1 MSEGAAPTKA
11 YDPKAVEQAQY
22 AFWEAG
28 DYFRPEVNPDGAPY
42 CITIPPPNVTGEL
55 HIGHALQH
63 AIHDAMIRWKRMQG
77 YRTLCLP
84 GTDHAGIA
92 TQMRV
97 EQQLYKSEGKSRH
110 DVGRDEMLS
119 RIWEWR
125 GQYGSTIL
133 QQLKELGCSY
143 DWSRERFTMDE
154 GYVRAVMQAF
164 VRFYEKGWIYRGQ
177 RMVNWCPFC
186 GTVIS
191 DLEVEERELQGHL
204 WHLRYPGADGGPD
217 VVVAT
222 TRPETML
229 GDTGVAVHPQD
240 ARWADA
246 VGGQVVLPLM
256 GRTIPIVA
264 DEYADPEM
272 GSGAVKV
279 TPAHDPND
287 HEVGSRHGLPDM
299 QVIGFDA
306 TMTEDAGRF
315 AGLERYAC
323 RDAVVDALQA
333 EGLVERIED
342 YVHAVPHHDKCGT
355 VIEPLLMEQWFVAM
369 RELADQALP
378 ALREGTIAYVP
389 DRFRGYTVDWLENI
403 QDWCISR
410 QIWWGHRIPVWT
422 CEGCGKVTVQ
432 EDTPDGCGECGS
444 EGLTQD
450 PDVLDTWFSSALWPF
465 ATLGWPD
472 DTEDRKIYHPTD
484 LMITGRD
491 ILYLWVVRMAMT
503 SLEFVD
509 EIPFRTVLVHPTVQT
524 RDGRR
529 MSKSLGTGVD
539 PRELIQLYGADAT
552 RLSLLYQCGSSQD
565 IRFDAEVVDNHLQD
579 SPITEMCRNFCN
591 KIWNASRF
599 VQMHLDDH
607 DHDHDYDGGVEAAYS
622 DLADRW
628 ILSQYNR
635 TIAAVTASLGAYR
648 FDEASRALYEFVWN
662 SFCDWYV
669 EMAKVRLNGP
679 DPVERRRVQ
688 GVLVHVLEGI
698 LRLLHPMVPYVTE
711 ALWQELPHT
720 GEALI
725 VALWPQADES
735 RLDEAA
741 ERDMEVVQAVVG
753 AVRNIRGTMRVP
765 PGRRADLLLRVSSEA
780 TLRILQEAR
789 TYVCELARA
798 DGYEVGADVVRPAG
812 SASAVVSGIEV
823 YVPLKGLIDI
833 DVEKRRLM
841 KEIGGLE
848 KALAG
853 LEKKLG
859 NEGFLRKAPP
869 EVVEAERQRHQAY
882 RETLDKL
889 QGNLA
894 ALTA

>member
-55 HIGHALQH
+55 HMGHALQH

-77 YRTLCLP
+77 HQTLCLP

-97 EQQLYKSEGKSRH
+97 EQQLHKSEGKSRH
-110 DVGRDEMLS
+110 DVGRDEMLA
-119 RIWEWR
+119 RIWKWR
-125 GQYGSTIL
+125 DQYGSTIL
-133 QQLKELGCSY
+133 QQLRELGCSY

-154 GYVRAVMQAF
+154 GYVRAVMRAF

-191 DLEVEERELQGHL
+191 DLEVEERELKGHL
-204 WHLRYPGADGGPD
+204 WHIRYPGSDGGPD

-256 GRTIPIVA
+256 GRAIPIVA

-287 HEVGSRHGLPDM
+287 HEVGTRHGLPDV

-306 TMTEDAGRF
+306 TMTEEAGRF
-315 AGLERYAC
+315 SGLERYAC
-323 RDAVVDALQA
+323 RNAVVDALQA
-333 EGLVERIED
+333 EGLVECIED
-342 YVHAVPHHDKCGT
+342 HVHAVPHHDKCGT

-378 ALREGTIAYVP
+378 VLREGAISYVP

-422 CEGCGKVTVQ
+422 CESCGEVIVLEDAPDLCGGCGSDQ
-432 EDTPDGCGECGS
+432 
-444 EGLTQD
+444 LIQD

-472 DTEDRKIYHPTD
+472 DTEDRRTYHPTD

-491 ILYLWVVRMAMT
+491 ILYLWVVRMAMA
-503 SLEFVD
+503 SLEFID

-539 PRELIQLYGADAT
+539 PRELIERYGADAT

-565 IRFDAEVVDNHLQD
+565 IRFDGDVVDNHLQD

-591 KIWNASRF
+591 KVWNASRF
-599 VQMHLDDH
+599 VQMHL
-607 DHDHDYDGGVEAAYS
+607 GGYEYGGGGLEEVYS

-628 ILSQYNR
+628 ILSQYSR
-635 TIAAVTASLGAYR
+635 TISAVTASLGAYR
-648 FDEASRALYEFVWN
+648 FDEASRTLYEFVWN

-669 EMAKVRLNGP
+669 EMAKVRLNGS
-679 DPVERRRVQ
+679 DSVERHRVQ

-698 LRLLHPMVPYVTE
+698 FRLLHPMVPYVTE
-711 ALWQELPHT
+711 ALWQELPHS

-725 VALWPQADES
+725 VAPWPEPEES

-741 ERDMEVVQAVVG
+741 ERDMEIVQEVVG

-765 PGRRADLLLRVSSEA
+765 PGRRADLLLQTSSEA
-780 TLRILQEAR
+780 TLRILEEAH

-798 DGYEVGADVVRPAG
+798 DGYVVGADVARPPG
-812 SASAVVSGIEV
+812 SASAVVSSIEV
-823 YVPLKGLIDI
+823 YVPLEGLIDI
-833 DVEKRRLM
+833 DVEKARLT

-853 LEKKLG
+853 LDRKLG
-859 NEGFLRKAPP
+859 NEGFLKNAPP
-869 EVVEAERQRHQAY
+869 EIVEAERRRHQEY
-882 RETLDKL
+882 RDTLDKL
-889 QGNLA
+889 QDNLS